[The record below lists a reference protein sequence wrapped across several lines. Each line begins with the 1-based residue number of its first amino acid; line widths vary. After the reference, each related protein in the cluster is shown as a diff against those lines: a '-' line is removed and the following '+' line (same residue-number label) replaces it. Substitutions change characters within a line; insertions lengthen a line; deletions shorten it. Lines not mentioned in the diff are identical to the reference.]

1 MSDSTKTLKFP
12 GLKPITFGGKSLIVR
27 QRNYGYASPCAS
39 DSSLKKYLS
48 FSRENYSRT
57 GSDRVTASLVE
68 DLRAHHGGFTIVE
81 LIISISVIG
90 IISVS
95 LIAVITNYFVIIT
108 RNNTAVDMTVDSQ
121 NLLRATVEE
130 LRYGAGVR
138 DSSALTDAN
147 EPAGGWTTSNTNFV
161 IIISVP
167 ALDGSNNYI
176 INSATGSPYN
186 NELVYF
192 KQNNTLFKRTLA
204 NPDAAGNTVRTSC
217 PEAVSSPSCPPDRK
231 LNEFTKDM
239 IFTLYDQD
247 DALTTDPLLA
257 RSIKIDLLLER
268 DTFGEPLQLSN
279 SIRTT
284 LRNRF

>member
-1 MSDSTKTLKFP
+1 MSDNTNRAPDFHDK
-12 GLKPITFGGKSLIVR
+12 
-27 QRNYGYASPCAS
+27 
-39 DSSLKKYLS
+39 DSYT
-48 FSRENYSRT
+48 Y
-57 GSDRVTASLVE
+57 
-68 DLRAHHGGFTIVE
+68 HGGFTIVE

-90 IISVS
+90 IIAVS

-138 DSSALTDAN
+138 DNSTLIDAN
-147 EPAGGWTTSNTNFV
+147 EPPGGWSTSNANFV

-167 ALDGSNNYI
+167 ALDSNNNYI

-186 NELVYF
+186 NEFVYF
-192 KQNNTLFKRTLA
+192 KQNKTLFKRTLA
-204 NPDAAGNTVRTSC
+204 NPDATGNTVSTSC
-217 PEAVSSPSCPPDRK
+217 PEALSSPSCPPDRK

-247 DALTTDPLLA
+247 DALTTNPLLA
-257 RSIKIDLLLER
+257 RSIKINLLLER